1 MFRRHRREF
10 AGLLILVLSGLFVS
24 GTARSA
30 EGTVERAPLRLTQTQ
45 PADLASV
52 LREKQRR
59 ARDGMREMQRRGH
72 DSAPVRE
79 SLVRFNQLMSERKFR
94 DAEAVLDEAL
104 RLVDDMQG
112 GGESAGRVGSAPAAS
127 SFAAGAQTPLRPSG
141 EAIEGLI
148 AYGDID
154 DRRRK
159 QIFIVAGNGENRRQ
173 LTDGEDDK
181 GMPDISPDGALVA
194 YVSQVRGKG
203 TVIRVIS
210 MDGTY
215 RKRLTRAGA
224 GKTSFAP
231 AWSPDGTK
239 IAYTHGTC
247 RTKQPPC
254 PVNIWVMD
262 ADGSNKKRLTGGNAA
277 DVYPTWSPD
286 GKKIAFFSHRDGGLA
301 QIWVMDAETGGQLE
315 RLTTA
320 YYDETLKAN
329 IEQKVPAW
337 SPDGNYIAYWQGVEM
352 DDRRPTGEVPRDVW
366 IMNADGSNQ
375 RLLVSGDDPKWSPD
389 SQTVIFPINRPSER
403 NGLPLGIGAIDADG
417 SNRRVLLYTNG
428 YFGSAS
434 WRGPVPAN

>member
-1 MFRRHRREF
+1 MFRRHRREL

-52 LREKQRR
+52 LRAKQRR

-94 DAEAVLDEAL
+94 EAEAVLDEAL
-104 RLVDDMQG
+104 RLVDDTQA
-112 GGESAGRVGSAPAAS
+112 SALVP
-127 SFAAGAQTPLRPSG
+127 PRPSG
-141 EAIEGLI
+141 ETVEGLI
-148 AYGDID
+148 AYGDVD
-154 DRRRK
+154 DRWMK
-159 QIFIVAGNGENRRQ
+159 QIVIVEGNGENRRQ
-173 LTDGEDDK
+173 LTDGEDNN
-181 GMPDISPDGALVA
+181 GMPDISPDGALVV

-247 RTKQPPC
+247 RTKQQPC

-262 ADGSNKKRLTGGNAA
+262 ADGSNKKRLTGGDAA

-286 GKKIAFFSHRDGGLA
+286 GKKIAFFSHRDGGLG

-352 DDRRPTGEVPRDVW
+352 NDRRPTGEVPRDVW

-389 SQTVIFPINRPSER
+389 SRTVIFPINRPSER

>member
-1 MFRRHRREF
+1 MFRRHRREL

-30 EGTVERAPLRLTQTQ
+30 EGTTERAPLRLTQTQ

-59 ARDGMREMQRRGH
+59 AHDGMREMQRRGH

-94 DAEAVLDEAL
+94 EAEAVLDEAL
-104 RLVDDMQG
+104 RLVDDTQA
-112 GGESAGRVGSAPAAS
+112 SALVAP
-127 SFAAGAQTPLRPSG
+127 RPSG
-141 EAIEGLI
+141 ETVEGLI
-148 AYGDID
+148 AYGDVD
-154 DRRRK
+154 DRWMK
-159 QIFIVAGNGENRRQ
+159 QIVIVEGNGENRRQ
-173 LTDGEDDK
+173 LTDGEDNN

-247 RTKQPPC
+247 RTKQQPC

-301 QIWVMDAETGGQLE
+301 QIWVMDAQTGGRLK

-389 SQTVIFPINRPSER
+389 SRTIIFPINRPSER

-434 WRGPVPAN
+434 WRGPVPSN

>member
-1 MFRRHRREF
+1 MFRRHRREL

-30 EGTVERAPLRLTQTQ
+30 EGTTERAPLRLTQTQ

-59 ARDGMREMQRRGH
+59 AHDGMREMQRRGH

-94 DAEAVLDEAL
+94 EAEAVLDEAL
-104 RLVDDMQG
+104 WLVDDTQ
-112 GGESAGRVGSAPAAS
+112 
-127 SFAAGAQTPLRPSG
+127 AGALVAPRPSG
-141 EAIEGLI
+141 ETVEGLI
-148 AYGDID
+148 AYGDVD
-154 DRRRK
+154 DRWMK
-159 QIFIVAGNGENRRQ
+159 QIVIVEGNGENRRQ
-173 LTDGEDDK
+173 LTDGEDNN

-247 RTKQPPC
+247 RTKQQPC

-301 QIWVMDAETGGQLE
+301 QIWVMDAQTGGRLK

-389 SQTVIFPINRPSER
+389 SRTIIFPINRPSER

-434 WRGPVPAN
+434 WRGPVPSN

>member
-1 MFRRHRREF
+1 MFRCHRREF

-30 EGTVERAPLRLTQTQ
+30 EGTAERAPLRLTQTQ

-59 ARDGMREMQRRGH
+59 AHDGMREMQRRGH

-94 DAEAVLDEAL
+94 EAEAVLDEAL
-104 RLVDDMQG
+104 RLVDDTQ
-112 GGESAGRVGSAPAAS
+112 
-127 SFAAGAQTPLRPSG
+127 AGALVAPRPSG
-141 EAIEGLI
+141 ETVEGLI
-148 AYGDID
+148 AYGDVD
-154 DRRRK
+154 DRWMK
-159 QIFIVAGNGENRRQ
+159 QIVIVEGNGENRRQ
-173 LTDGEDDK
+173 LTDGEDNN

-247 RTKQPPC
+247 RTKQQPC

-301 QIWVMDAETGGQLE
+301 QIWVMDAQTGGRLK

-320 YYDETLKAN
+320 YYDGTLKAN
-329 IEQKVPAW
+329 IQQKVPAW

-389 SQTVIFPINRPSER
+389 SRTIIFPINRPSER

-434 WRGPVPAN
+434 WRGPVPSN